1 MIVLSFAIFC
11 MCSMVNPVD
20 SFVCATGLVSP
31 ECENPR
37 WTSFSDLR
45 DKDDD
50 DEVLPSPSSSKPT
63 LLIASP
69 DDDDDVADV
78 IFIIKITNNSTNAF
92 VPIIL
97 LVDLNRKEEEH
108 DDADFDG
115 FDENNVAT
123 IVVVIERGRRRS

>member
-37 WTSFSDLR
+37 WTSLSDLR

-50 DEVLPSPSSSKPT
+50 DEVLPSSSSKPT

-78 IFIIKITNNSTNAF
+78 SFIIKITNNITNAL
-92 VPIIL
+92 VPIVL
-97 LVDLNRKEEEH
+97 LIDLNRKEEEH
-108 DDADFDG
+108 DDADFDD